1 MNNHQRRVKT
11 IELTLTPE
19 QIVFVWLRNAV
30 QAGTFV
36 EGARHSPPSRGL
48 VADAVYETVRNSMKG
63 HPELLIERAIL
74 QARREADLLYMLIL
88 NANMSVLESAE
99 QSQREHFLLC
109 GYFYAALN
117 GKPTRESIEHLRK
130 ALLLF
135 IEPIVLLDAAIA
147 QLVAGPLK
155 DHPMLFRDSEEKLAE
170 QLEMATQLSTG
181 FNQTIV
187 LEGSTEIDMEQLR
200 TKLQSEV
207 IRKTAIW
214 VSLARFE
221 MLKLFGTIEEQTAAI
236 DRHFRLIETN
246 ITMIIRENHR
256 RSV

>member
-1 MNNHQRRVKT
+1 
-11 IELTLTPE
+11 
-19 QIVFVWLRNAV
+19 
-30 QAGTFV
+30 
-36 EGARHSPPSRGL
+36 
-48 VADAVYETVRNSMKG
+48 MKG
-63 HPELLIERAIL
+63 HSELLIERAIL
-74 QARREADLLYMLIL
+74 QARREADLLYRLIV
-88 NANMSVLESAE
+88 NANISVLESAE
-99 QSQREHFLLC
+99 QSQREYFLLR
-109 GYFYAALN
+109 GYFCAALN
-117 GKPTRESIEHLRK
+117 GKPTRERIEHLRK

-155 DHPMLFRDSEEKLAE
+155 DHPILFRDSEEKLAE
-170 QLEMATQLSTG
+170 QLEMATQLSTC
-181 FNQTIV
+181 FNETMV

-207 IRKTAIW
+207 VRKTAIW

-246 ITMIIRENHR
+246 ITMSNP
-256 RSV
+256 